1 MYTERH
7 RGGRDRVGRSGQSRP
22 KFSPRCARQG
32 RSVGPSR
39 PDFFAALRAVRVGR
53 SGRPGPIMFRRAAR
67 AYGLQTTCSLIT
79 RGAAIA
85 GSLSEFKSPTAE
97 QLQVVTT
104 PAVGTSAPA
113 LDSVQSSALSSPA
126 GPDTRKRYMMD
137 TPAGGWPAYSEALAD
152 SESKRPRQGPGA
164 TRLMTD
170 KKMSPVRSMRD
181 MDDPELQD

>member
-1 MYTERH
+1 MSAADPGSPSAKPHASPHGQPPDEASTDDPNF
-7 RGGRDRVGRSGQSRP
+7 GRVNDRTRS
-22 KFSPRCARQG
+22 
-32 RSVGPSR
+32 PS
-39 PDFFAALRAVRVGR
+39 ASA
-53 SGRPGPIMFRRAAR
+53 
-67 AYGLQTTCSLIT
+67 LQTTCSLIT

-170 KKMSPVRSMRD
+170 KKMSPVRSMRNMD
-181 MDDPELQD
+181 DDPELQD